1 MPIRLSEFDP
11 KELIDVAKALIINH
25 SESKIRS
32 ICNRTYYSCY
42 LTIKKSQ
49 RKVKATEKLKHESAY
64 NYLQSKKKKSGALK
78 NYYYDLNRFRVAAD
92 YGLHSYQTGVI
103 STSITMK
110 RQPPVDL
117 DAKQTGMEAIKCA
130 EEFIRLYNSR

>member
-11 KELIDVAKALIINH
+11 EELIEVARDLSNNT
-25 SESKIRS
+25 SESKIRT

-49 RKVKATEKLKHESAY
+49 RKVNATDKLKHESAY
-64 NYLQSKKKKSGALK
+64 NYLQTHKKHSGALK
-78 NYYYDLNRFRVAAD
+78 TYYYDLNRFRVASD

-103 STSITMK
+103 STSITLK
-110 RQPPVDL
+110 REPPVNL
-117 DAKQTGMEAIKCA
+117 ELKKTGLEAIKSA
-130 EEFIRLYNSR
+130 EEFIRLYNE